1 MLGEIISDRFY
12 VRQRSAGCLLP
23 WIVTDFFRQL
33 VIFMSSLILVWYN
46 AQLLTQSDWMVNLF
60 IINIAINVAVIGREF
75 NSLKCLSARHVQ
87 LSSLIESAE
96 RLYGILTSNVHLLIT
111 VLTFYFW
118 LVVIGASQI
127 FRRRIQPEDSTADDN
142 S

>member
-60 IINIAINVAVIGREF
+60 IINIVINVAVIGREF
-75 NSLKCLSARHVQ
+75 NSLK
-87 LSSLIESAE
+87 
-96 RLYGILTSNVHLLIT
+96 VHDT
-111 VLTFYFW
+111 Y
-118 LVVIGASQI
+118 
-127 FRRRIQPEDSTADDN
+127 N
-142 S
+142 